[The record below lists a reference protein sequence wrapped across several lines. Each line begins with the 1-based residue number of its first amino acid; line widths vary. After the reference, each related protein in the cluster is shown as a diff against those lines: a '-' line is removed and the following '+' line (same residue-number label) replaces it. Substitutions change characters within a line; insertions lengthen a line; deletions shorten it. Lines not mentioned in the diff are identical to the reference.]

1 MIITNNQLLLKELK
15 TNNEKRKML
24 NSEISDEQKNQSE
37 RQMEKYDE
45 TRFTKR

>member
-1 MIITNNQLLLKELK
+1 
-15 TNNEKRKML
+15 ML

-37 RQMEKYDE
+37 WQMEKYDE